1 MCDLQVILLI
11 RIKLNCHETRRRLK
25 AFLRGMC
32 WFKYLRIMLN
42 SVGRLRGV
50 STINVQDRR
59 RSDAHRLGIL
69 TLRKPILR
77 LCNVKMDI
85 TYSKRSTKQWSI
97 VRYNSDSFNRV
108 CKCCSC
114 SVLKLL
120 QIYFVLNSFS
130 QQVYSLK
137 KSTSDYSQLLL

>member
-11 RIKLNCHETRRRLK
+11 RIKLNCHDTRRRLK

-42 SVGRLRGV
+42 GVGRLRSV
-50 STINVQDRR
+50 LTNVQERR
-59 RSDAHRLGIL
+59 RSDAHRLEIL
-69 TLRKPILR
+69 TLRKPILW

-120 QIYFVLNSFS
+120 QIYFALNSFS
-130 QQVYSLK
+130 QQVYSLN